1 EVVNFAARLQTQ
13 APPDGIVMD
22 ERTCEATRHAIA
34 YEVLPLVESA
44 EFGARPRF
52 RVIGLTD
59 KPPTRRLQAEM
70 IGRDEEMQFLQ
81 ALYRRVV
88 EGRHPHLVTV
98 IAAAG
103 IGKTRLGRG
112 DGERVADELATM
124 AGTGSPRGYS
134 TLWKARL
141 ARLKTLAEG
150 RPVAVRDPSVGSETR
165 HSSEVVLHALRGFL
179 YARARSEPL
188 VLV

>member
-1 EVVNFAARLQTQ
+1 
-13 APPDGIVMD
+13 MD
-22 ERTCEATRHAIA
+22 ERTGEATRNAIA

-103 IGKTRLGRG
+103 IGKTRLVEGLLQGLEHGDAPPPILSGRCPAY
-112 DGERVADELATM
+112 GEGL
-124 AGTGSPRGYS
+124 
-134 TLWKARL
+134 
-141 ARLKTLAEG
+141 
-150 RPVAVRDPSVGSETR
+150 
-165 HSSEVVLHALRGFL
+165 
-179 YARARSEPL
+179 
-188 VLV
+188 